1 MNKYTLCS
9 QIKEI
14 TSFEFSKFEI
24 NFPNYGR
31 ICNFLR
37 SQRFLNFRNEENT
50 YVFQTTCY
58 KIVTLVIITRIAT
71 AYFKNKVD

>member
-24 NFPNYGR
+24 NFKNYGLYLQFPKITKIFKLQKR
-31 ICNFLR
+31 RKYLR
-37 SQRFLNFRNEENT
+37 FPNNML
-50 YVFQTTCY
+50 
-58 KIVTLVIITRIAT
+58 
-71 AYFKNKVD
+71 